1 MLPKNTRSY
10 AKKKKRKKNWGR
22 EVKLTQSI
30 NKNSNCGGRQLI
42 VAGACFAGQKSEKEL
57 SRNVQESRA
66 ARDGAGADGSG
77 VLSQCGYPQD
87 ATEAAQPARTQESHR

>member
-10 AKKKKRKKNWGR
+10 AKKKKRIGAEKS
-22 EVKLTQSI
+22 KLTQSI

-42 VAGACFAGQKSEKEL
+42 VARAYFAGQKSEKEL

-77 VLSQCGYPQD
+77 VLSQCGCLQD